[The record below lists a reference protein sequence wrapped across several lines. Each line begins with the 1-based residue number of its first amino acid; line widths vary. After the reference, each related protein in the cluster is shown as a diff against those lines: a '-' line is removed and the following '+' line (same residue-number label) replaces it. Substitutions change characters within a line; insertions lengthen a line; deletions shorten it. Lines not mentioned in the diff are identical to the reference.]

1 MSNRTTT
8 WWADASRD
16 ESNHRQN
23 ALLRRFLTKRV
34 GPFST
39 YYRNLFKENGID
51 PQDICGTEDLVKLP
65 FTSKRDLVNPRD
77 FVIIPDEE
85 VLKRQWATI
94 RLGLTRG
101 PQRAKELLEEELR
114 PILLTSTTGRAAAPV
129 PFLHTKHDL
138 ARLEEG
144 GRRMMELC
152 QSDPSWRHINAFPF
166 APHLAFWQA
175 HYAGLGFN
183 TFVLSTGGGKTMGTE
198 GNVRLITKINPDA
211 IIAMPTFL
219 YHLLQEGAAEGAR
232 WDQLKRIVLG
242 GEKVPTGMRH
252 KLRDLCAAMGAPEV
266 AIMSTYGFT
275 EAKMA
280 WTECMPPDDEGPSG
294 FHVYPDMAFLE
305 IIDPASG
312 ERVADGQPG
321 EIVLTPLDSRGTVV
335 LRYRTGD
342 LIEHGLVHEPCPY
355 CGRTCPRLIGKI
367 SRVSDIKRLNI
378 DKLKGTLVDFN
389 ALENIL
395 DDTEG
400 IGAWQIEIR
409 KRNDDR
415 LNGDLVLVHAVA
427 MYGGPEVLRQRIEE
441 RFHQVT
447 EFSPN
452 DVLFHDWD
460 EMRRMQ
466 GVGVELKEK
475 KIVDNRPAEPLNNHV

>member
-1 MSNRTTT
+1 
-8 WWADASRD
+8 
-16 ESNHRQN
+16 
-23 ALLRRFLTKRV
+23 
-34 GPFST
+34 
-39 YYRNLFKENGID
+39 
-51 PQDICGTEDLVKLP
+51 
-65 FTSKRDLVNPRD
+65 
-77 FVIIPDEE
+77 
-85 VLKRQWATI
+85 
-94 RLGLTRG
+94 
-101 PQRAKELLEEELR
+101 
-114 PILLTSTTGRAAAPV
+114 
-129 PFLHTKHDL
+129 
-138 ARLEEG
+138 
-144 GRRMMELC
+144 
-152 QSDPSWRHINAFPF
+152 
-166 APHLAFWQA
+166 
-175 HYAGLGFN
+175 
-183 TFVLSTGGGKTMGTE
+183 
-198 GNVRLITKINPDA
+198 
-211 IIAMPTFL
+211 
-219 YHLLQEGAAEGAR
+219 
-232 WDQLKRIVLG
+232 
-242 GEKVPTGMRH
+242 
-252 KLRDLCAAMGAPEV
+252 
-266 AIMSTYGFT
+266 
-275 EAKMA
+275 MA

-415 LNGDLVLVHAVA
+415 LNGDLVVGAC
-427 MYGGPEVLRQRIEE
+427 GGDVWRSEVLRQRIEE